1 MSAAISSARRLPA
14 RSAQRRDKPQKWGNP
29 VVYLAALLLI
39 SGSLAPVVYIVLG
52 GFRTNSQ
59 ITTSPAG
66 LPDPWVS
73 SHYIDVLNSVTFWGE
88 FANST
93 IVATL
98 STIGVVVL
106 GVMVSFVIA
115 RYDFKLKGAM
125 YSLFAAGLMFPLVIA
140 ITPLYIVIK
149 DLGLVDSL
157 LGVAIPQIAFGLPT
171 TVIILV
177 PFLRA
182 IPKDIEEAAAIDGA
196 SRLGFFFRMG
206 IPLSLPGVVTVAILA
221 FIGSWNNFVLP
232 LYVLNS
238 QANYT
243 LPLGVQQFASQYSTD
258 TARVLAFT
266 SLSMLPALLF
276 FAVFQRRIVGGLT
289 GAVKG

>member
-1 MSAAISSARRLPA
+1 MSAAISSARRLPTQSA
-14 RSAQRRDKPQKWGNP
+14 RRHDKPQKWGNP
-29 VVYLAALLLI
+29 LVYLVALLLI
-39 SGSLAPVVYIVLG
+39 AGSLAPIVYIVLG

-66 LPDPWVS
+66 LPNPWVA

-93 IVATL
+93 IVAIVSTL
-98 STIGVVVL
+98 GVVVL

-196 SRLGFFFRMG
+196 GRLGFFFRMA

-238 QANYT
+238 QGNYT